1 MRLLFISLLLFS
13 QLLAPPC
20 FSEEVLVNI
29 ESNLPKTVS
38 VDELREYFMLKKS
51 FYANGVKVQIYLFNK
66 DTAVTRNFLLNVLK
80 ISPSSYF
87 DMIEGYAA
95 SGRGNLP
102 IIVESDTRM
111 VISIAV
117 NRGGLGIVRDAAY
130 AANLN
135 TLKIIEI
142 K

>member
-1 MRLLFISLLLFS
+1 MRDILFSLLLF
-13 QLLAPPC
+13 LAIPS
-20 FSEEVLVNI
+20 FSEEIIANTD
-29 ESNLPKTVS
+29 SSLPKVVS
-38 VDELREYFMLKKS
+38 VEELREYFLLKRS
-51 FYANGVKVQIYLFNK
+51 FFSNGVKVQVYLFNK
-66 DTAVTRNFLLNVLK
+66 DTSATRNFLLNVLK
-80 ISPSSYF
+80 ISPSAYF
-87 DMIEGYAA
+87 DMVEGFSAT
-95 SGRGNLP
+95 GRGNLP

-135 TLKIIEI
+135 TIRVIEV